1 MEIKLS
7 EATEGTLPP
16 YSAMRERCAMSWL
29 QSQSQTRL
37 DAIHCGGGAREAD
50 GDAARAPQ
58 PSCTALC
65 VWGGGRDRPRH
76 VPVLGSD
83 SVPAPMGTSGQTWDM
98 CRVYND
104 PYGSQ

>member
-1 MEIKLS
+1 MRCLGSSPRVKLGS
-7 EATEGTLPP
+7 
-16 YSAMRERCAMSWL
+16 
-29 QSQSQTRL
+29 TRYT
-37 DAIHCGGGAREAD
+37 AAGGAREAD